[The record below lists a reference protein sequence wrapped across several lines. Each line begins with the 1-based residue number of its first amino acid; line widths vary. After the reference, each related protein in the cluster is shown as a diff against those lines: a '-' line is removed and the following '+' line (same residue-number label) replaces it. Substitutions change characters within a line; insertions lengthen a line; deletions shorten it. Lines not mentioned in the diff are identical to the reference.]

1 MVAVSIIDSS
11 ASENRV
17 FVVSSPSCSLTARAK
32 HLIHEVDLLFSACL
46 IVLGSPVTGPE
57 KDRDWTEL
65 GPIRDR
71 KFLGPMKTV
80 TVVWLSVYRNFQNLV
95 TEKRLV

>member
-1 MVAVSIIDSS
+1 
-11 ASENRV
+11 
-17 FVVSSPSCSLTARAK
+17 
-32 HLIHEVDLLFSACL
+32 
-46 IVLGSPVTGPE
+46 VLGSPVTGPEKDRDWTELPE

-80 TVVWLSVYRNFQNLV
+80 TVVRLSVYRNFQNSV